1 VTSALPHETG
11 HRAERN
17 RSVSRQPDQPLRL
30 LLLRDKA
37 GELPW
42 MVQTIMTVMAPVEVV
57 PVRSLANALWR
68 LGRERFDTV
77 VLDVAPDDRAV
88 IDACRRHIADVAAI
102 PVLDLNNDEDVQV
115 LHPQTAQA
123 PARSTGPDPRPQR
136 RPWQSEQRSGSRPP
150 RADSDSGGRGEGGLW
165 PPRAGKRRVSKGRP
179 AHLGGALF
187 GGE

>member
-1 VTSALPHETG
+1 MTAALPHE
-11 HRAERN
+11 HQAERS

-42 MVQTIMTVMAPVEVV
+42 MVQTIMRVMAPVEVV

-77 VLDVAPDDRAV
+77 LLDVSPDDRGV

-102 PVLDLNNDEDVQV
+102 PVLDLNNDEDVEV
-115 LHPQTAQA
+115 LHPQAARA
-123 PARSTGPDPRPQR
+123 PARTAGPDQRPQR
-136 RPWQSEQRSGSRPP
+136 RPWQPEQRSGSRPP
-150 RADSDSGGRGEGGLW
+150 RSDGESDGREEGSRW
-165 PPRAGKRRVSKGRP
+165 PPRAGKRRVSRGRP

-187 GGE
+187 GND